1 MGDTSAALHHH
12 NICCVTRHR
21 ATSPYAQID
30 LRFGDKEQG
39 ALQVVV
45 APVLRFKDVGFNAK
59 VTVEELG
66 TPDMLISGFAPE
78 LFGTPLNEEDVL
90 ETRVVNKG
98 GLPYYEWCEKH
109 GRL

>member
-1 MGDTSAALHHH
+1 MHAF
-12 NICCVTRHR
+12 I
-21 ATSPYAQID
+21 YAFTYACIVQID

-78 LFGTPLNEEDVL
+78 LFGTPLNEEDVI

-98 GLPYYEWCEKH
+98 GLPYYEWSVVDIPV
-109 GRL
+109 